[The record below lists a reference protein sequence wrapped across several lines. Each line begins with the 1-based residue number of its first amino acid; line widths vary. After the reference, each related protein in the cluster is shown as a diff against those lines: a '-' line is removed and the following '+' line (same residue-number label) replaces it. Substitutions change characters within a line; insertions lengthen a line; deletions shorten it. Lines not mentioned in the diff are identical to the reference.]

1 MTHGQNVRYTKIK
14 SIEDLANNDKV
25 SGICSAII
33 VRQKSTILHLL
44 HAKIMKFRYCLSP
57 GEGAYMAEKTE
68 QATPKKLRDA
78 KKKGQVAKSQD
89 LPSAF
94 TFIVSI
100 WVILGMSDY
109 LYRHIGNFTVSTFNA
124 ISNGT
129 LDSTISNLMYE
140 ANYVI
145 FICSIPSLLLVS
157 LIGVAVTFLS
167 VGPVWAPE
175 VFKFDIKKFDPVQNL
190 KAKFKL
196 KTLVELIK
204 SLLKVGIASWIIY
217 DVMYK
222 SLPTLISAVSMPLAS
237 TLLLFHAFLMEVV
250 IKVGLFFIIVA
261 VADFVYQKKN
271 FANEMKMEKFE
282 VKQEYKNSEGD
293 PHIKGK
299 RRQIAQEI
307 AYQEGPTGGVK
318 RAQAVVTNPT
328 HLAIAVGYSKEVDAA
343 PYILAM
349 GEDILAERIITI
361 AEANNIPVVR
371 NIKLAHKLWNEGEVY
386 EFVPEETYEALAD
399 ILRWISSLNTEDAY
413 EYSERLEE

>member
-1 MTHGQNVRYTKIK
+1 
-14 SIEDLANNDKV
+14 
-25 SGICSAII
+25 
-33 VRQKSTILHLL
+33 
-44 HAKIMKFRYCLSP
+44 
-57 GEGAYMAEKTE
+57 MAEKTE

-100 WVILGMSDY
+100 WVVLGLSDY
-109 LYRHIGNFTVSTFNA
+109 MYHHLGNFTVSTFQA
-124 ISNGT
+124 ISSGN
-129 LDSTISNLMYE
+129 LDSTISNLMYQ
-140 ANYVI
+140 ANMVI
-145 FICSIPSLLLVS
+145 FLCSIPSLVLVS
-157 LIGVAVTFLS
+157 LIGVAVNFLS

-204 SLLKVGIASWIIY
+204 SLLKIGIASWIIY
-217 DVMYK
+217 DVMYN
-222 SLPTLISAVSMPLAS
+222 SLPTLIRAVSMPMAS
-237 TLLLFHAFLMEVV
+237 TLLIFHAFLMEVV
-250 IKVGLFFIIVA
+250 IKVGLFFIVVA
-261 VADFVYQKKN
+261 VADFVYQRKN

-293 PHIKGK
+293 PHIKSK
-299 RRQIAQEI
+299 RKQIAQEI

-328 HLAIAVGYSKEVDAA
+328 HLAIAIGYNKEMDAA

-349 GEDILAERIITI
+349 GEDLLAERIVNT
-361 AEANNIPVVR
+361 AELNGIPIVR
-371 NIKLAHKLWNEGEVY
+371 NISLAHKLWNEGEIY
-386 EFVPEETYEALAD
+386 EFVPEETYEALAE

-413 EYSERLEE
+413 DYTEPLED